1 MKITKEQLLKAL
13 ATFTLPGA
21 GKDLISSN
29 SVRNIQIFGSEIV
42 LDVVIDNPTLQYK
55 KKVELNCI
63 QAIHK
68 HVDEKVNVKVNII
81 VEVPEKKSN
90 LIRGNKIPGVK
101 NIIAI
106 ASGKGGVGKST
117 VTANLAV
124 ALADKGYR
132 VGIVDAD
139 IYGPSMPIMFD
150 VVKAKP
156 AGREIN
162 GVRKIVPV
170 ESYGVKLLSIGFFTN
185 TDQAVVWRGPM
196 ASKALNQMLWDT
208 DWGDLDYMLID
219 LPPGTGDVHLS
230 IVQSIPVG
238 AAIIVSTPQNIA
250 LADARKGAAMFQMD
264 SINVPVLG
272 IVENMSYFVPE
283 ELPNNKY
290 YIFGKEGASILA
302 DELKLPLLAEIPLVQ
317 SVREASDVGRPAV
330 LQGSTPSAIIFLD
343 FAEKVVEEMN
353 KRNQFED
360 TKRVEIT
367 NTNGCSTN

>member
-29 SVRNIQIFGSEIV
+29 SVRNIQIFGLEIV

-63 QAIHK
+63 EAIHK
-68 HVDEKVNVKVNII
+68 HVDKKVNVKVNII

-185 TDQAVVWRGPM
+185 TDQAVVWRGPWR
-196 ASKALNQMLWDT
+196 LRL
-208 DWGDLDYMLID
+208 
-219 LPPGTGDVHLS
+219 
-230 IVQSIPVG
+230 
-238 AAIIVSTPQNIA
+238 
-250 LADARKGAAMFQMD
+250 
-264 SINVPVLG
+264 
-272 IVENMSYFVPE
+272 
-283 ELPNNKY
+283 
-290 YIFGKEGASILA
+290 
-302 DELKLPLLAEIPLVQ
+302 
-317 SVREASDVGRPAV
+317 
-330 LQGSTPSAIIFLD
+330 
-343 FAEKVVEEMN
+343 
-353 KRNQFED
+353 
-360 TKRVEIT
+360 
-367 NTNGCSTN
+367 